1 MIKIIDFGIAGV
13 CTKGQEDKVD
23 SGTLCYLPPEVFG
36 DEPVNSNPSLDVW
49 AMGLMFYALIYG
61 TLPFRGKTDK
71 ELKERI
77 RAAKLVFPKEI
88 IITPEC
94 KDIIKA
100 MLDPDPNTRLKLL
113 DMMETPYSKYEDED
127 FEKIVEE
134 NMLKCRKLPPVIDE
148 EEKEE

>member
-1 MIKIIDFGIAGV
+1 M
-13 CTKGQEDKVD
+13 
-23 SGTLCYLPPEVFG
+23 PPEVFG

-49 AMGLMFYALIYG
+49 AIGLMFYALIYG

-77 RAAKLVFPKEI
+77 RAAKLVFPKDP

-94 KDIIKA
+94 KEIIKH
-100 MLDPDPNTRLKLL
+100 MLAPDPNERMKLL
-113 DMMETPYSKYEDED
+113 DMMENPYSKYVDDD

-134 NMLKCRKLPPVIDE
+134 NLIKN
-148 EEKEE
+148 

>member
-1 MIKIIDFGIAGV
+1 M
-13 CTKGQEDKVD
+13 
-23 SGTLCYLPPEVFG
+23 PPEVFG

-49 AMGLMFYALIYG
+49 AIGLMFYALIYG

-77 RAAKLVFPKEI
+77 RAAKLVFPKDP

-94 KDIIKA
+94 KEIIKH
-100 MLDPDPNTRLKLL
+100 MLAPDPNERMKLL
-113 DMMETPYSKYEDED
+113 DMMENPYSKYEDDD

-134 NMLKCRKLPPVIDE
+134 NLIKNQKLPPVVDE

>member
-1 MIKIIDFGIAGV
+1 M
-13 CTKGQEDKVD
+13 
-23 SGTLCYLPPEVFG
+23 FG

-49 AMGLMFYALIYG
+49 AIGLMFYALIYG

-77 RAAKLVFPKEI
+77 RAAKLVFPKDP

-94 KDIIKA
+94 KEIIKN
-100 MLDPDPNTRLKLL
+100 MLAPDPNERMKLL
-113 DMMETPYSKYEDED
+113 DMMENPYSKYEDDD

-134 NMLKCRKLPPVIDE
+134 NLIKNQKLPPVVDE